1 MFGLNH
7 SDLVASECQKMWGS
21 KGARK
26 PKHNSCSLH
35 HLINRSNCLIETIR
49 RTAHWPWNH
58 ITSSSG
64 TWQVL
69 LRSSNWSSD
78 CCSCWIRFKY
88 PPMRS
93 ACVSL
98 EGLVGLSNSENR
110 YPQIPDGKDP
120 HKPNLKKEFFRT
132 WLVSSKG
139 ASYIWNPLRTFGPH
153 ASVTM
158 RHGSPV
164 IHLPTHKCPP
174 PAGIGY
180 LQLSSDWPGCVSWIL
195 AEACVAAWHVSWDFF
210 KDHSH

>member
-1 MFGLNH
+1 
-7 SDLVASECQKMWGS
+7 MWGS
-21 KGARK
+21 KGARR

-35 HLINRSNCLIETIR
+35 HLINRSNCLMETIR

-98 EGLVGLSNSENR
+98 EGLVGLSNSQNL
-110 YPQIPDGKDP
+110 YPQIPDEKDP

-139 ASYIWNPLRTFGPH
+139 ASMCFLYIYYKYEILSALLGPMRQSRCVTGHPWSTYPQMSSSCWYRIFAAFLRP
-153 ASVTM
+153 
-158 RHGSPV
+158 
-164 IHLPTHKCPP
+164 
-174 PAGIGY
+174 
-180 LQLSSDWPGCVSWIL
+180 WCVSWIL

-210 KDHSH
+210 KDPSH